1 MNKDMNQMDLENS
14 EHLDQM
20 VTEALMRDRLVSP
33 DADLE
38 WKKLSAR
45 MSVGKDSA
53 ASPSDVKHIPSSALR
68 LVWTIVGTV
77 AAMALIV
84 VVLNLKGFDADGSSV
99 YQAKATPAEIV
110 ILDEQDNQHVV
121 KGNDLSLAPAS
132 KAVVH
137 TVVVPEGKDMKLTLS
152 DGTEVWLNA
161 NSRLAYPTV
170 FNGRERK
177 VELQGEAYFKV
188 AHDSRHPFIVDA
200 GGMQTRVLGTE
211 CNVDASDAKRPHV
224 TLVRGSVKVSKANIN
239 KVIVPGEDAAF
250 DAGGSIKVSRVDLND
265 VACWKDGIEMFDN
278 ASLRDIVMHMGSWY
292 NVNVICHDDALLDM
306 HLRYMYDRRQ
316 GIEEAVMMLNTIT
329 NNKIKLQNNSI
340 LIE

>member
-1 MNKDMNQMDLENS
+1 MNKDMNQMDLEKS
-14 EHLDQM
+14 EHLDRM
-20 VTEALMRDRLVSP
+20 ITEALMRDRSVSP
-33 DADLE
+33 DADME
-38 WKKLSAR
+38 WKKLAAR
-45 MSVGKDSA
+45 MSAGNDSSVSSSEEKHVPFYTLRSLWAVIGTIA
-53 ASPSDVKHIPSSALR
+53 AI
-68 LVWTIVGTV
+68 
-77 AAMALIV
+77 ALIV
-84 VVLNLKGFDADGSSV
+84 VVLNLKGFGADGSSV

-188 AHDSRHPFIVDA
+188 AHDARHPFIVDA
-200 GGMQTRVLGTE
+200 GGMLTRVLGTE
-211 CNVDASDAKRPHV
+211 FNVDASDAKRPHV
-224 TLVRGSVKVSKANIN
+224 TLVQGSVKVSKANIN
-239 KVIVPGEDAAF
+239 KVIVPGEDAAV
-250 DAGGSIKVSRVDLND
+250 DAGGGIKVSRVDLND
-265 VACWKDGIEMFDN
+265 VACWKDGIEIFDN
-278 ASLRDIVMHMGSWY
+278 ASLRDIVIHMGSWY

-316 GIEEAVMMLNTIT
+316 GIEEAVKMLNTIT
-329 NNKIKLQNNSI
+329 NDKIKLQNNSI

>member
-1 MNKDMNQMDLENS
+1 M
-14 EHLDQM
+14 
-20 VTEALMRDRLVSP
+20 
-33 DADLE
+33 
-38 WKKLSAR
+38 
-45 MSVGKDSA
+45 
-53 ASPSDVKHIPSSALR
+53 
-68 LVWTIVGTV
+68 
-77 AAMALIV
+77 
-84 VVLNLKGFDADGSSV
+84 
-99 YQAKATPAEIV
+99 

-188 AHDSRHPFIVDA
+188 AHDSRHPFIVYA

-211 CNVDASDAKRPHV
+211 FNVDASDAKRPHV

>member
-1 MNKDMNQMDLENS
+1 MNLENS

-20 VTEALMRDRLVSP
+20 ITEALMRDRSVSP
-33 DADLE
+33 DADME
-38 WKKLSAR
+38 WKKLAAR
-45 MSVGKDSA
+45 MSAGKDS
-53 ASPSDVKHIPSSALR
+53 SVSSSEDKRIPFYTLR
-68 LVWTIVGTV
+68 SVWTVVGTV

-84 VVLNLKGFDADGSSV
+84 VLLNLKGFDADGSSV

-110 ILDEQDNQHVV
+110 ILDEQDNEHVV
-121 KGNDLSLAPAS
+121 KGNDLALAPAG

-188 AHDSRHPFIVDA
+188 AHDARHPFIVDA

-211 CNVDASDAKRPHV
+211 FNVDASDAKRPHV
-224 TLVRGSVKVSKANIN
+224 TLVQGSVKVSKANI
-239 KVIVPGEDAAF
+239 E
-250 DAGGSIKVSRVDLND
+250 L
-265 VACWKDGIEMFDN
+265 FDN
-278 ASLRDIVMHMGSWY
+278 ASLRDILMHMGSWY
-292 NVNVICHDDALLDM
+292 NVNVVCHDDALLDKR
-306 HLRYMYDRRQ
+306 LRYMYDRRQ
-316 GIEEAVMMLNTIT
+316 GIEEAVKMLNMIT
-329 NNKIKLQNNSI
+329 NDKIKLQNNSI

>member
-188 AHDSRHPFIVDA
+188 AHDSRHPFIVYA
-200 GGMQTRVLGTE
+200 CGMQIRVLGTE
-211 CNVDASDAKRPHV
+211 FNVDASDAKRPHV